1 MHKDKKTYRILV
13 IEDNPGDFIL
23 VEDYLFDTI
32 LTPVIKNITS
42 FTEAK
47 YYINTNL
54 SQIDAILLDL
64 TLPDCSGETLLNE
77 ILNIAGDIPVIILT
91 GYTDAGFAIKSL
103 KLGASDYLLK
113 DELNP
118 AILYKSIIYNIER
131 KKSLKQLQD
140 SEQRYSE
147 LFQFSPL
154 PMWVYDSETLFF
166 LDVNDAAVKKYG
178 YTVEEFKNMKITDI
192 RPEEDIPELMKVL
205 EISKNKDRNT
215 FVGEFRHRKKNGEIF
230 FVEVTSNII
239 IYNGRKAEIIL
250 ANDITDKKNYL
261 NKIESQNTK
270 LKEIAWFQSHIVRTP
285 VSKLL
290 GLLGLILNGYAKDE
304 KMKTELL
311 QDTFNAASD
320 LDKIIKDVVDK
331 TNELDINN

>member
-1 MHKDKKTYRILV
+1 MHKDKKPYRILV

-42 FTEAK
+42 FTESK

-64 TLPDCSGETLLNE
+64 TLPDCSGESLLNE

-118 AILYKSIIYNIER
+118 AILYKSIVYNIER

-166 LDVNDAAVKKYG
+166 LDVNEAAVNKYG
-178 YTVEEFKNMKITDI
+178 YTVEEFKNMKITEI

-205 EISKNKDRNT
+205 EFSKNKDRNT

-230 FVEVTSNII
+230 SVEVTSNII
-239 IYNGRKAEIIL
+239 VYNGRKAEIIL
-250 ANDITDKKNYL
+250 ANDITDKKKYL

>member
-1 MHKDKKTYRILV
+1 MHKDKKPYRILV

-47 YYINTNL
+47 YYITTNI

-64 TLPDCSGETLLNE
+64 TLPDCSGENLLNE
-77 ILNIAGDIPVIILT
+77 ILNIAGDLPVIILT

-118 AILYKSIIYNIER
+118 AILYKSIVYNIER

-166 LDVNDAAVKKYG
+166 LDVNEAAVKKYG
-178 YTVEEFKNMKITDI
+178 YTIDEFRKMKITDI

-230 FVEVTSNII
+230 SVEVTSNII

-261 NKIESQNTK
+261 NKIEFQNKK
-270 LKEIAWFQSHIVRTP
+270 LREIAWFQSHIVRTP

-290 GLLGLILNGYAKDE
+290 GLLGLILNGFANDE
-304 KMKTELL
+304 KMKNELL
-311 QDTFNAASD
+311 QDTLNAANE
-320 LDKIIKDVVDK
+320 LDKIIKDVVNK

>member
-1 MHKDKKTYRILV
+1 LHKDKKPYRILV

-42 FTEAK
+42 FTESK

-64 TLPDCSGETLLNE
+64 TLPDCSGESLLNE

-118 AILYKSIIYNIER
+118 AILYKSIVYNIER

-166 LDVNDAAVKKYG
+166 LDVNEAAVNKYG
-178 YTVEEFKNMKITDI
+178 YTVEEFKNMKITEI

-205 EISKNKDRNT
+205 EFSKNKDRNT

-230 FVEVTSNII
+230 SVEVTSNII
-239 IYNGRKAEIIL
+239 VYNGRKAEIIL
-250 ANDITDKKNYL
+250 ANDITDKKKYL

>member
-1 MHKDKKTYRILV
+1 MHKDKKPYRILV

-47 YYINTNL
+47 FYINTNL

-147 LFQFSPL
+147 LFQLSPL

-166 LDVNDAAVKKYG
+166 LDVNEAAVKKYG

-230 FVEVTSNII
+230 SVEVTSNII
-239 IYNGRKAEIIL
+239 VYNGRKAEIIL

>member
-1 MHKDKKTYRILV
+1 MHKDKKPYRILV

-47 YYINTNL
+47 FYINTNL

-166 LDVNDAAVKKYG
+166 LDVNEAAVKKYG